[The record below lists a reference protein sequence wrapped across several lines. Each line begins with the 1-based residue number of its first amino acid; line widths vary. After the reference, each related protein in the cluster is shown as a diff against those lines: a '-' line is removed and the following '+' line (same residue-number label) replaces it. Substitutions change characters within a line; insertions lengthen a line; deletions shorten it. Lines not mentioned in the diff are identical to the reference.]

1 MQKDLITHL
10 PSIAYFSME
19 IGIDPALPTYAG
31 GLGVLAG
38 DTLSTAADLELPM
51 MGVSLLYH
59 KGYFRQH
66 LDAAGHQTE
75 SPYSWDPERQLE
87 LLEPKVSI
95 TLEGREVRIQAWRY
109 LVIGITRKEVPV
121 YFLDTVVEG
130 NDPRD
135 QELTASLYLGDDKM
149 RLCQE
154 AVLGLGGLKMLR
166 ALGHSDVKIFHMNEG
181 HSALLTLGFLEEL
194 TGARGLSAANAAD
207 WEVVRR
213 HCVFTTHTPVPAGH
227 DQFSGDMVTNVL
239 GEDRAKALE
248 ATGAC
253 PGRQLNMTSLALN
266 FSRYVNGVA
275 MRHMDISQDMFPNY
289 PIESI
294 TNGVNALKWVSPS
307 FESLYARYIP
317 NWRYDNFYLRH
328 AIRIPLQ
335 EIREAH
341 QEAKQ
346 DLFSEVRKRTGVS
359 LNPEVF
365 TLGFARRATA
375 YKRPTLLFSD
385 LNRLKKIA
393 QESGPIQILYGGKA
407 HPSDDPGKKLI
418 QEVFAADKS
427 LGQAVPVVY
436 LEEYDMVLGKL
447 MTSGVDVWLNT
458 PQKPQEAS
466 GTSGMKAALN
476 GVPSFSILDGWWIE
490 GHLEGVTG
498 WAIGNHWENP
508 DHHEEEIN
516 SLYEKLEKEILPIYY
531 KRPEHFDWIRQM
543 TIAHNGSFFNAQRMM
558 FQYLKHAYLN
568 F

>member
-10 PSIAYFSME
+10 PPIAYFSME
-19 IGIDPALPTYAG
+19 IGIDPVLPTYAG
-31 GLGVLAG
+31 GLGILAG
-38 DTLSTAADLELPM
+38 DTLATGADLELPM
-51 MGVSLLYH
+51 VGVTLLYH

-66 LDAAGHQTE
+66 LDAEGRQTE
-75 SPYSWDPERQLE
+75 TPYYWDPERFLE
-87 LLEPKVSI
+87 LMEPRVSI
-95 TLEGREVRIQAWRY
+95 KLEGRDVQIQAWRY
-109 LVIGITRKEVPV
+109 QVIGITHKEVPI

-130 NDPRD
+130 NDPWD
-135 QELTASLYLGDDKM
+135 QELTASLYLGDDRM
-149 RLCQE
+149 RLGQE
-154 AVLGLGGLKMLR
+154 AVLGLGGFKMLR
-166 ALGHSDVKIFHMNEG
+166 ALGHQDVKIFHMNEG
-181 HSALLTLGFLEEL
+181 HSALLALGFLEEL
-194 TGARGLSAANAAD
+194 TRERGLAAATNAD
-207 WEVVRR
+207 WEQVRH

-227 DQFSGDMVTNVL
+227 DKFSGKLVTQVL
-239 GEDRAKALE
+239 GEERAKALV
-248 ATGAC
+248 ATGVC
-253 PGRQLNMTSLALN
+253 PDRQLNMTSLALN

-294 TNGVNALKWVSPS
+294 TNGVNALKWVSPP

-328 AIRIPLQ
+328 AIRIPLG

-341 QEAKQ
+341 HEAKQ
-346 DLFSEVRKRTGVS
+346 ELLDEVRRRTGVS
-359 LNPEVF
+359 LNPEAF

-385 LNRLKKIA
+385 LARLRKIA
-393 QESGPIQILYGGKA
+393 AESGPLQILYAGKA
-407 HPSDDPGKKLI
+407 HPSDEPGKKLI
-418 QEVFAADKS
+418 QSVFQADKT
-427 LGQAVPVVY
+427 LGDAVPVVY
-436 LEEYDMVLGKL
+436 LEEYDMILGKL
-447 MTSGVDVWLNT
+447 MTAGVDVWLNT

-476 GVPSFSILDGWWIE
+476 GVPSLSVLDGWWVE

-498 WAIGNHWENP
+498 WAIGNHWEEA
-508 DHHEEEIN
+508 DRHEEESE
-516 SLYEKLEKEILPIYY
+516 SLYSKLEKEILPIYY

-543 TIAHNGSFFNAQRMM
+543 TIAHNGSFFNSQRMM